1 MKKILLALLV
11 LAFISPLCFAQ
22 QPVSAPISKVNPVA
36 VATKTLTG
44 KVESVSLADPVKGI
58 KSEIVIESPVE
69 VKEVK
74 EKDVV
79 SEKDQKT
86 TFLVKSTTTI
96 YDADYKATTLDKI
109 IKDQTIKV
117 KYTTTKDGVN
127 EAISVRQIK

>member
-11 LAFISPLCFAQ
+11 LAFMSPLCFAQ
-22 QPVSAPISKVNPVA
+22 QPVSAPTTKVSPAA

-44 KVESVSLADPVKGI
+44 KVESVSLADPVKGT

-69 VKEVK
+69 VKEIK

-79 SEKDQKT
+79 SEKEQKT

-96 YDADYKATTLDKI
+96 YDVDYKAITLDKI
-109 IKDQTIKV
+109 TKDQTIKV
-117 KYTTTKDGVN
+117 KYTTTQDGVN

>member
-1 MKKILLALLV
+1 
-11 LAFISPLCFAQ
+11 
-22 QPVSAPISKVNPVA
+22 
-36 VATKTLTG
+36 
-44 KVESVSLADPVKGI
+44 
-58 KSEIVIESPVE
+58 
-69 VKEVK
+69 
-74 EKDVV
+74 VV

>member
-44 KVESVSLADPVKGI
+44 KVESVSLADPTKGT

-96 YDADYKATTLDKI
+96 YDADYKAITLDKI

-117 KYTTTKDGVN
+117 KYTTTLDGVN

>member
-1 MKKILLALLV
+1 MKKILLTLLV

-22 QPVSAPISKVNPVA
+22 QPVSAPISKVSPAA

-44 KVESVSLADPVKGI
+44 KVESVSLADPVKGT

-69 VKEVK
+69 VKEIQG
-74 EKDVV
+74 KDVV
-79 SEKDQKT
+79 SETNQKT

-96 YDADYKATTLDKI
+96 YDTDYKATTLDKI

-117 KYTTTKDGVN
+117 KYATTQDGVN
-127 EAISVRQIK
+127 EAISVKQIK

>member
-44 KVESVSLADPVKGI
+44 KVESVSLADPTKGT

-96 YDADYKATTLDKI
+96 YDADYKAITLDKI
-109 IKDQTIKV
+109 TKDQTIKV
-117 KYTTTKDGVN
+117 KYTTTTEGVN